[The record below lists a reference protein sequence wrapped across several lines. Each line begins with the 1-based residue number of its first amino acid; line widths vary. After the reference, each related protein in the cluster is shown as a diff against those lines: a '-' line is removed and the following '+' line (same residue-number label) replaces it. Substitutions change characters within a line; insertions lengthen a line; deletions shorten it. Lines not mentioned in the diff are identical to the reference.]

1 MYSIKLFW
9 LNTVSV
15 FYNFNDRKDNLID
28 FDVISLLFFN
38 PSSEIRNIV
47 LKGIADKKSTKK

>member
-1 MYSIKLFW
+1 M
-9 LNTVSV
+9 SV